1 MVTVWGSSVWC
12 GLAVHLATS
21 LSGPLL
27 FPEPASPPYCF
38 LTSPCH
44 ILLYL
49 RLARLRDSWLPRTL
63 MSTEL
68 KKGRDCEEVGSQPAW
83 ETWQSQEGSGKGL
96 PEGKGER
103 DGGRQGTE
111 KEG

>member
-1 MVTVWGSSVWC
+1 
-12 GLAVHLATS
+12 
-21 LSGPLL
+21 
-27 FPEPASPPYCF
+27 
-38 LTSPCH
+38 
-44 ILLYL
+44 
-49 RLARLRDSWLPRTL
+49 